1 MTLGHPTRRQLVSG
15 LGKSIGVTLAV
26 LAAPRG
32 ARAQT
37 APAKPLPELA
47 DGYRLLR
54 PKFAK
59 LPLRGPDRPGTVAQ
73 CFDGSAPGPLLRV
86 RQGEELKARL
96 VNGLPDP
103 VSVHWHGVRAPA
115 AIDSAPAVKPGDSFD
130 YRFTPPDAGT
140 FWYHAPFDA
149 SDVTARGLYGALIV
163 DERAPPDIDRD
174 VLLVFDNWK
183 LGSDGVLGREGNHFT
198 ANGAPAFDI
207 AVKANE
213 RLRLRLLN
221 AAPHRVMTLTFGR
234 HEPTV
239 MAIDGQPAQPFVAN
253 GGMVVL
259 GPGSRV
265 DVFVDMTLKPGETA
279 TLNAEGTA
287 LARFVYDA
295 GAPARPV
302 PRDGAAP
309 LPANPLPEKMDLA
322 GALRADIV
330 LPMAQV
336 GISSKPMFTAAR
348 GRTVVLACDNR
359 TANAQAVH
367 LHGHHFRLLDRLD
380 DGWKPFWLDTLV
392 APPKQVWRIAFVA
405 DNPGRWAVESRMI
418 GGTETAAAV
427 SFEVV

>member
-1 MTLGHPTRRQLVSG
+1 MTLGHPNRRQIVSG
-15 LGKSIGVTLAV
+15 LGVTLAV

-32 ARAQT
+32 SAAQT
-37 APAKPLPELA
+37 PPDMA

-59 LPLRGPDRPGTVAQ
+59 LALRGPDKAGSVVQ

-86 RQGEELKARL
+86 RQGDELKARL

-103 VSVHWHGVRAPA
+103 ISIHWHGVRTPA
-115 AIDSAPAVKPGDSFD
+115 SVDNAGPFKYRDSFD
-130 YRFTPPDAGT
+130 YRFTPPDTGT
-140 FWYHAPFDA
+140 FWYHAPFDGA
-149 SDVTARGLYGALIV
+149 DVTARGLYGALIV
-163 DERAPPDIDRD
+163 EERTPPDVDRD
-174 VLLVFDNWK
+174 LLLVFDNWK
-183 LGSDGVLGREGNHFT
+183 LDAEGALSREGEHLT
-198 ANGAPAFDI
+198 INGAPAFDI

-221 AAPHRVMTLTFGR
+221 AAPHRVMPLTFDR

-239 MAIDGQPAQPFVAN
+239 MAIDGQPAQPFIAN
-253 GGMVVL
+253 GGLIVL

-279 TLNAEGTA
+279 TLNAQGTV
-287 LARFVYDA
+287 LARFVYDPN
-295 GAPARPV
+295 PARPA
-302 PRDGAAP
+302 PRETALP
-309 LPANPLPEKMDLA
+309 LPANPLPEKMDFA
-322 GALRADIV
+322 GALRADIA
-330 LPMAQV
+330 LPMAKD
-336 GISSKPMFTAAR
+336 GTSSKPLFTAAR

-392 APPKQVWRIAFVA
+392 APPRQVWRIAFVA
-405 DNPGRWAVESRMI
+405 DNPGLWTIESRMI
-418 GGTETAAAV
+418 GGAETAATAA
-427 SFEVV
+427 FEVV